1 MLGLL
6 FVFAPCLG
14 VILQVRG
21 NCFCSVGST
30 STHLQGSNE
39 DQPSFTNQMIPPVDR
54 LGLCRDQGVGCYVVS
69 TAVQVGNIIPVEH
82 FSYIG
87 HIFSGQHHQ
96 DAVVHEALP
105 KSRSINAPRPCV
117 SSIYC
122 LPQTLSCSPHP
133 PPLHS
138 LHLTSLL
145 DLYMWLDSG
154 TS

>member
-1 MLGLL
+1 MAALIAGSVLAWWAATAIGEN
-6 FVFAPCLG
+6 FQVNFCLG
-14 VILQVRG
+14 YCLFSLPRLEVILQVRG

-30 STHLQGSNE
+30 STHVQGSTE
-39 DQPSFTNQMIPPVDR
+39 DQPSFTNQIPPVDR

-105 KSRSINAPRPCV
+105 ESRSINTP
-117 SSIYC
+117 
-122 LPQTLSCSPHP
+122 
-133 PPLHS
+133 
-138 LHLTSLL
+138 
-145 DLYMWLDSG
+145 
-154 TS
+154 